1 MKSRYIGIAFTTILM
16 IFGMELAAADE
27 VVFTAT
33 APSKVILGQQ
43 FRLTYTLNAETK
55 DLRIPEITDFEVL
68 MGPSTA
74 KSTQISIVNGQRT
87 SLVEHSYTYVL
98 MPVKV
103 GSFTIPAATATIKK
117 EKRSSNPLTITVLP
131 QDKSTGGASDQGT
144 SSQQTVG
151 FNGEQAFIRA
161 IPSKTKVFEQEGL
174 LLTYKLYTRVDI
186 SGVNNI
192 KFPEFKGFLAQE
204 IEIDPNT
211 QWDMENYEGLNY
223 RTAVLKQTILYPQQS
238 GEIEIESGSFDLI
251 FRIRNTNQRMRS
263 LFDDFFDSYQEVR
276 KTILSPKLRIQ
287 VEPFPFGKPANF
299 NPFSGNLRLSSSINT
314 TQVKADEAVTIKLE
328 LSGEGNMKMLR
339 IPELK
344 FPADFDVYDPK
355 VTNNFKTTTRGVSGT
370 KTIEYL
376 VIPRY
381 SGSFTIP
388 SVNISYFDLT
398 DKSYKI
404 LSTDEFQL
412 EVGRSEQ
419 NKEGVVAG
427 TVVSREQLRLL
438 GQDIRYIKVD
448 NIRLRPRTNLIYGKT
463 AFWLAYIL
471 PFLFFLLMLYIYRKQ
486 AKANAD
492 LAAVRT
498 RKANK
503 VAVKRLKKA
512 SFYLKNQ
519 DKEQFL
525 DEVLRALWGY
535 TSDKLNIPVSQLNK
549 DNIEAQ
555 LNRRKVDTEVCAEFL
570 QILQACEFERYAPVT
585 EPQHMGDLYTRTL
598 EIINQMENTINNVHV
613 KK

>member
-1 MKSRYIGIAFTTILM
+1 MKFKYKGTLLITILIAFSLK
-16 IFGMELAAADE
+16 LAAAE
-27 VVFTAT
+27 EIVFTAT

-68 MGPSTA
+68 MGPTTA
-74 KSTQISIVNGQRT
+74 FSTQTSIVNGQRT
-87 SLVEHSYTYVL
+87 SLVEYSYTYIL

-103 GSFTIPAATATIKK
+103 GTFTIPAATATIKK
-117 EKRSSNPLTITVLP
+117 EKRKSNPLTITVLP
-131 QDKSTGGASDQGT
+131 QDKSTGGASNQAA
-144 SSQQTVG
+144 SSGQTAS

-161 IPSKTKVFEQEGL
+161 IPSKTKVIEQEGL
-174 LLTYKLYTRVDI
+174 LLTYKLYTRIDI

-204 IEIDPNT
+204 IDIDPNT
-211 QWDMENYEGLNY
+211 QWDMENYNGLNY

-251 FRIRNTNQRMRS
+251 FRIRNTNQSMRS

-276 KTILSPKLRIQ
+276 KTINSPKLKIQ

-299 NPFSGNLRLSSSINT
+299 NPFSGSLRLSSSISSN
-314 TQVKADEAVTIKLE
+314 QIKADEAVTIKLV

-339 IPELK
+339 TPELK

-355 VTNNFKTTTRGVSGT
+355 VSNNFKTTPGGVSGT

-381 SGSFTIP
+381 SGNFTIP
-388 SVNISYFDLT
+388 SVSISYYDLAG
-398 DKSYKI
+398 KSYKI
-404 LSTDEFQL
+404 LSSDEFQL
-412 EVGRSEQ
+412 EVARSEQ
-419 NKEGVVAG
+419 STEGVVAG
-427 TVVSREQLRLL
+427 NVVTREQLRLL
-438 GQDIRYIKVD
+438 GQDIRYIKTD
-448 NIRLRPRTNLIYGKT
+448 NISLRPRTNLIYGKT

-471 PFLFFLLMLYIYRKQ
+471 PFVFFLLMLYIYRKQ

-503 VAVKRLKKA
+503 VAVRRLKKA
-512 SFYLKNQ
+512 SFYLKNK
-519 DKEQFL
+519 DKEHFY
-525 DEVLRALWGY
+525 DEVLKALWGY
-535 TSDKLNIPVSQLNK
+535 TSDKLNISVSQLNK
-549 DNIEAQ
+549 DNIGAQ
-555 LNRRKVDTEVCAEFL
+555 LNQRKVDASVCADFM
-570 QILQACEFERYAPVT
+570 QILQACEFERYAPAT
-585 EPQHMGDLYTRTL
+585 ETQHMDELYAKTL
-598 EIINQMENTINNVHV
+598 RVINQMENTINNAHA